1 MEERKRIKYSLN
13 DIAKMLGVSKATVS
27 RALSGSKGVGPDLR
41 KKICALAE
49 ELDYQ
54 PNTLAQS
61 LAKGRLNIIA
71 LIVEDIRNPFYAELA
86 FYIQSGLS
94 KSGYMLMVLNSE
106 SDPEK
111 DLANLH
117 MVSQSNFAG
126 LFLLT
131 IHSQTVEQ
139 ELNKLDIP
147 VVLVNRTLPSYHGSC
162 VLLDNF
168 QAGYQAALHLIELN
182 HRQIGFIRGPRTSS
196 ASYQRYLGYRQAIRN
211 FGIREV
217 EEYFAESN
225 LTMESGR
232 SLADW
237 FLHNPAPR
245 PSAMIISNDNTA
257 IGFIDG
263 VKRGGVRIPED
274 LSVVSFDNIAYS
286 VINGIDLTTIDPHV
300 SDICAEAVR
309 LMLKQLQTPEAEK
322 EKVIIAP
329 TLFVRKTTMAK

>member
-1 MEERKRIKYSLN
+1 M
-13 DIAKMLGVSKATVS
+13 MGVSKATVS
-27 RALSGSKGVGPDLR
+27 RALSGNKGVGPELR
-41 KKICALAE
+41 KKIIAMAD
-49 ELDYQ
+49 ELNYQ

-106 SDPEK
+106 SNPEK
-111 DLANLH
+111 DLANLY

-139 ELNKLDIP
+139 ELYKLDIP
-147 VVLVNRTLPSYHGSC
+147 VVLVNRTLPSYQGSC

-168 QAGYQAALHLIELN
+168 QAGYQATLHLIELN
-182 HRQIGFIRGPRTSS
+182 HRKIGFIRGPRTSS
-196 ASYQRYLGYRQAIRN
+196 ASYQRYLGYRQAIQN
-211 FGIREV
+211 FGISEV
-217 EEYFAESN
+217 EAYFAESD
-225 LTMESGR
+225 LTLESGR

-237 FLHNPAPR
+237 YLCNPAPK
-245 PSAMIISNDNTA
+245 PSAMIISNDHTA
-257 IGFIDG
+257 IGFIDR
-263 VKRGGVRIPED
+263 VKKKGVRIPED

-286 VINGIDLTTIDPHV
+286 VIHGIELTTIDPHV
-300 SDICAEAVR
+300 SEICSEAVR
-309 LMLKQLQTPEAEK
+309 LMLKQLHDPDSKK

-329 TLFVRKTTMAK
+329 TIFVRKTTIAKK